1 MKRNYKTIII
11 ISLLVLLIIYIL
23 NSNMIATSIINYTNL
38 FITKLFPSSFI
49 IFIFSSLLIDYGII
63 QLLSSTKI
71 NGNII
76 YVSLMSLISGFPSGV
91 KYTKELLDKNLISP
105 KTANYLIAYTHFP
118 NPIFLLGPISSIL
131 TKPLALK
138 LLMIII
144 ISNTII
150 AIIFKPKK
158 ETFTL
163 PKTSNTSFATSL
175 KKATY
180 ASLKT
185 LTVVYSSSL
194 FFYLISII
202 ITKYI
207 SLDPLN
213 YVILNGLFDLTQGI
227 FSSPIISSITTRAI
241 VILFFLSF
249 GSISIHIQTKSIIA
263 DTSINYNKYL
273 LGRVLETIIA
283 LSLFIIL
290 N

>member
-105 KTANYLIAYTHFP
+105 KTANYLITYTHFP

-131 TKPLALK
+131 TKSLALK

-185 LTVVYSSSL
+185 LTIVYSSSL

-227 FSSPIISSITTRAI
+227 FSSPIISNITTRAI

-249 GSISIHIQTKSIIA
+249 GRISIHIQTKSIIA

>member
-1 MKRNYKTIII
+1 MT
-11 ISLLVLLIIYIL
+11 
-23 NSNMIATSIINYTNL
+23 ATSIINYTNL

-105 KTANYLIAYTHFP
+105 KTANYLITYTHFP

-185 LTVVYSSSL
+185 LTIVYSSSL